1 VRRAVA
7 DIRTLANNAM
17 NPHFDAVI
25 EATEETFLNA
35 ILAAPTM
42 RSRGASP
49 TPCRATPVGGTGAR
63 YGRPAAIRPSRR
75 SPRFAGPLG
84 YRHTAKVDRL
94 PSGHSSES
102 STATT
107 VGAAPAGRDPRR
119 VALPGD
125 LRAAEIEIARQYDRQ
140 QFAAMIGR
148 HDAHTIMLVRVL
160 GDFHQRAATHAK
172 IGDARGARATLEA
185 TRDVIVPP
193 EREVELAIAVSEQP
207 VWALID
213 WLEGRPAAARAGL
226 ESAIDAASS
235 LMLHYSH
242 GYLTGKLLHLA
253 ANVVRVDVSTG
264 ALDQARTGLDALW
277 DVQAG
282 HADRWPYDAE
292 GALEVPLQGLEAV
305 IIRSQLDRL
314 EAHLEG
320 AR

>member
-1 VRRAVA
+1 
-7 DIRTLANNAM
+7 M
-17 NPHFDAVI
+17 
-25 EATEETFLNA
+25 
-35 ILAAPTM
+35 
-42 RSRGASP
+42 S
-49 TPCRATPVGGTGAR
+49 GT
-63 YGRPAAIRPSRR
+63 SVV
-75 SPRFAGPLG
+75 AGPLG
-84 YRHTAKVDRL
+84 CRHTAKVDRL
-94 PSGHSSES
+94 PSGDSSES

-125 LRAAEIEIARQYDRQ
+125 LRTAEIEIAREYDRH

-148 HDAHTIMLVRVL
+148 HDAEAVMLVRVL
-160 GDFHQRAATHAK
+160 GDFHHRAATHAK
-172 IGDARGARATLEA
+172 NGDARGARATLEA
-185 TRDVIVPP
+185 TRDVVVPT

-213 WLEGRPAAARAGL
+213 WLEGRPTAARARL
-226 ESAIDAASS
+226 VSAIEAAIS
-235 LMLHYSH
+235 LVLQYSH

-264 ALDQARTGLDALW
+264 ALDRARSGLDALW

-282 HADRWPYDAE
+282 QADRWPYDAE
-292 GALEVPLQGLEAV
+292 EALKVPLQGQEAV

-314 EAHLEG
+314 EAHLEA